1 MSLSVRRSMELIA
14 ATPLMRGAVGGL
26 AYGLA
31 VAAVSHPFDTLKC
44 RRQATPHAP
53 PATHRRRRHSSA
65 SAALAARAAAVRSL
79 YRGVIPAATASM
91 VLRAVPFIGYEA
103 ATAYLRR
110 RHSLFCVSVVLPP
123 LLIAFLG
130 GVAGGVMRGILETP
144 SEVMKTREQ
153 LGIDWHWD
161 LSLLDGIGATVLRT
175 GAWLLTP
182 QKITPPKKNG
192 FPWQGS
198 DLSSLGRLI
207 VPCTKVFLS
216 GGGGVA
222 GGRGHTHRLQCFVCD
237 VAFVRAFHLPPPPAQ
252 L

>member
-1 MSLSVRRSMELIA
+1 MELIA

-44 RRQATPHAP
+44 RSQATPHAP
-53 PATHRRRRHSSA
+53 PATHHRRRHSSA
-65 SAALAARAAAVRSL
+65 SAAFAARAAAVRSL

-110 RHSLFCVSVVLPP
+110 RHSLFCVSVALPP

-153 LGIDWHWD
+153 LRIDWHWD

-175 GAWLLTP
+175 GAWL
-182 QKITPPKKNG
+182 
-192 FPWQGS
+192 
-198 DLSSLGRLI
+198 
-207 VPCTKVFLS
+207 
-216 GGGGVA
+216 
-222 GGRGHTHRLQCFVCD
+222 
-237 VAFVRAFHLPPPPAQ
+237 
-252 L
+252 